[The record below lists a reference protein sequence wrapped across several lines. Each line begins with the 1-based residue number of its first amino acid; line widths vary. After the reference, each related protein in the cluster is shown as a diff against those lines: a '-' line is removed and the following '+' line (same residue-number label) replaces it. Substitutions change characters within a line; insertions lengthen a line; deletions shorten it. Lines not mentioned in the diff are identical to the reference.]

1 MTRSVLMATAA
12 VGFAMLPLGAADA
25 QTPLDWSGGYVG
37 IHAGYLWGE
46 ITTDEPFDDGH
57 SVAVPIAGGLA
68 GYNFPMMSAR
78 PVQFGVEADFGIAG
92 TGNGPAVALADEV
105 ASYAYDLEWDAHF
118 RVRAGMTGG
127 TVMPFVAAGLAL
139 AHLGSWAPVP
149 DATLVGGTVG
159 GGIDFKLGP
168 KLVGRVEGLY
178 DWYGGKDVGDFTV
191 DFHAFTAR
199 AALILRLP

>member
-37 IHAGYLWGE
+37 IHAGYLWGHL
-46 ITTDEPFDDGH
+46 D
-57 SVAVPIAGGLA
+57 AVPYDSRSLDAPIAGGLF

-92 TGNGPAVALADEV
+92 PENAGEAAVAGDAS
-105 ASYAYDLEWDAHF
+105 ASYLYDLEWDAHF
-118 RVRAGMTGG
+118 RVRAGLPGG

-139 AHLGSWAPVP
+139 AKFDPFEKPNPL
-149 DATLVGGTVG
+149 LVGGTVG
-159 GGIDFKLGP
+159 GGVDFKLGP
-168 KLVGRVEGLY
+168 KVIGRVEGLY
-178 DWYGGKDVGDFTV
+178 DCYIGKDIEDYTLT
-191 DFHAFTAR
+191 FHAFTAR
-199 AALILRLP
+199 AALIVRLP